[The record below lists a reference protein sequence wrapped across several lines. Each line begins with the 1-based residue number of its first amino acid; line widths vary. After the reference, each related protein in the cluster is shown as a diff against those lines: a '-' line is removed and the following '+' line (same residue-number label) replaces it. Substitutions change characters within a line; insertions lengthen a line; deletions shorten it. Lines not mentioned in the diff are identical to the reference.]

1 MHQYIRVLPV
11 DALPPSTWP
20 PLRSKP
26 IWGARS
32 ARLQSQD
39 WLLKWLQRESAHP
52 LAGLWGRNAPCC
64 SAETRA
70 YQTDERWRHVQDVA
84 ERLAALEAK
93 VDRLLQSP
101 KSSQALP
108 AATSSAAYTA
118 EAVQA
123 QLTALSTTVA
133 ELHAR
138 VSADHPE
145 AAAPAAEASELRS
158 ASLGTVRG
166 ALRNASLHALATVYP
181 TQLQGW

>member
-1 MHQYIRVLPV
+1 
-11 DALPPSTWP
+11 
-20 PLRSKP
+20 
-26 IWGARS
+26 
-32 ARLQSQD
+32 
-39 WLLKWLQRESAHP
+39 
-52 LAGLWGRNAPCC
+52 
-64 SAETRA
+64 
-70 YQTDERWRHVQDVA
+70 VQDVA

-138 VSADHPE
+138 VAADHPE